1 MIVPPTATVEGLT
14 VEAVPVVE
22 GPVLVSALAAGLVET
37 RAARDA
43 RRTEQTTMSTR
54 VEPWRQRKPV

>member
-22 GPVLVSALAAGLVET
+22 GPVLVSALATGLVET
-37 RAARDA
+37 TATREARS
-43 RRTEQTTMSTR
+43 TEQTMTSIR
-54 VEPWRQRKPV
+54 GDP